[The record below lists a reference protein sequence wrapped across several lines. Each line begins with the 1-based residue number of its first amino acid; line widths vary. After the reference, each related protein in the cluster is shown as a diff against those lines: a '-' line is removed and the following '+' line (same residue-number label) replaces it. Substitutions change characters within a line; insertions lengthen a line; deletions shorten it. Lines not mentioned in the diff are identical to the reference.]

1 MNEALRQSDTPMPVI
16 ICTSKIER
24 DAVVARCS
32 QYNDDDDDDDVVYAL
47 RDCGV
52 GKLSTLTSS
61 GKSCRPGNNISAL
74 SQEPH
79 LYVSRYSR
87 YSRYSRTIC
96 TYHAGS
102 SRFPMLPVGFPCL
115 LSS

>member
-32 QYNDDDDDDDVVYAL
+32 QYNDDDVVYAL

-52 GKLSTLTSS
+52 SGKLSIASILTSS
-61 GKSCRPGNNISAL
+61 GKSCRPGNNNV
-74 SQEPH
+74 QP
-79 LYVSRYSR
+79 
-87 YSRYSRTIC
+87 
-96 TYHAGS
+96 
-102 SRFPMLPVGFPCL
+102 
-115 LSS
+115 